1 MKIRETFCFILISI
15 IIITCET
22 NDLPCCDNLG
32 NRTFDIKIDFN
43 KYYNEEIF
51 PSEYLSAYDTWH
63 LDYISGGFSG
73 GGYVRDFD
81 QLVIQKYG
89 IFKIIRNDS
98 LLVYGKID
106 INSQNPDNLFITLE
120 ADSVLGKVAFYD
132 MAKYLYVSDSSLFL
146 GAPCCDRYNY
156 HFTTCN
162 VYSDPKYY
170 QSKSQLDNIDVKQ
183 FIVSQDESFKS
194 VFFTDRNN
202 GYILCEDNNVLK
214 TMNAGESWYIYPTGC
229 DLPLTEFYR

>member
-132 MAKYLYVSDSSLFL
+132 MAKYLYVSAVPCFLELRAVTDTTITLQHAMYILIRNITSQNHNLIILMSSSLLYHRMNRLNRYFL
-146 GAPCCDRYNY
+146 
-156 HFTTCN
+156 
-162 VYSDPKYY
+162 
-170 QSKSQLDNIDVKQ
+170 Q
-183 FIVSQDESFKS
+183 
-194 VFFTDRNN
+194 
-202 GYILCEDNNVLK
+202 
-214 TMNAGESWYIYPTGC
+214 TGI
-229 DLPLTEFYR
+229 TAIFYVRIIMY